1 MGGAPLTPKTGALFS
16 LGPRQRL
23 QRGSSLKKAAMKTD
37 MDRKSGRKYRDG
49 KIPSESRTVHTW
61 RTRPDPLAAVWAEL
75 EAELDQAP
83 GLQANT
89 LLALLQERHPG
100 TYGNEL
106 LRTLQR
112 RLKGWRAMAGPA
124 KEVFFAQVHEPGRL
138 GASDFTHLTSL
149 GVTIQG
155 QAFAHLAYHF
165 VLPYSNWEH
174 VTLCFRRASPASA
187 RVCKTRCGRWAACRC
202 GTARIA

>member
-1 MGGAPLTPKTGALFS
+1 
-16 LGPRQRL
+16 
-23 QRGSSLKKAAMKTD
+23 MKTD
-37 MDRKSGRKYRDG
+37 MDRKSARKYREG
-49 KIPSESRTVHTW
+49 KIPSEGRAVHTW
-61 RTRPDPLAAVWAEL
+61 RTRPDPLGAVWPELLGEL
-75 EAELDQAP
+75 EQAP

-100 TYGNEL
+100 DYGNEL

-112 RLKGWRAMAGPA
+112 RVKRWRATAGPA

-155 QAFAHLAYHF
+155 QPFVHLVYHF
-165 VLPYSNWEH
+165 VL
-174 VTLCFRRASPASA
+174 T
-187 RVCKTRCGRWAACRC
+187 
-202 GTARIA
+202 